1 MYQSSLNYVRFRRY
15 LQDFLCKGFLEAI
28 KDSEG
33 NGCYRITARGKALL
47 VVLRKAN
54 ALGYE

>member
-1 MYQSSLNYVRFRRY
+1 MYQTNLNYLRFNRY
-15 LQDFLCKGFLEAI
+15 LKDFLNKGFIEALH
-28 KDSEG
+28 DAEG
-33 NGCYRITARGKALL
+33 NGCYHITARGKALL